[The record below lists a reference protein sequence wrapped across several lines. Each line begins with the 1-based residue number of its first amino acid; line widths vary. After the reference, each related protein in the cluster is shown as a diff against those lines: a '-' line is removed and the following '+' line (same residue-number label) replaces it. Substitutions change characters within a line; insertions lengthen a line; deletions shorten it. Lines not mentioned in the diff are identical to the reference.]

1 MLTRDALATDWPRIW
16 PFWHRIVSAGDA
28 YTWDPQT
35 PEEVA
40 RRLWMAPPARVFVVE
55 DGEDGDQVVASAYLK
70 PNYGGPAAAVANAG
84 FMVDPAYSGR
94 GIGRRLA
101 EHVLREARRDGYR
114 AMVFNA
120 VVATNP
126 AVELWRSLG
135 FVILGTVPDAF
146 DHPVHGPVGLHIM
159 YRKLEP
165 TTGEPPGPEDR

>member
-1 MLTRDALATDWPRIW
+1 MLIRDALATDWPRIW
-16 PFWHRIVSAGDA
+16 PFWHSIVSAGDT

-35 PEEVA
+35 SEEA
-40 RRLWMAPPARVFVVE
+40 AHQLWMAPSARVFVVE
-55 DGEDGDQVVASAYLK
+55 DGEQIVASAYLK
-70 PNYGGPAAAVANAG
+70 PNYGGPASAVANAG
-84 FMVDPAYSGR
+84 FMVDPAHCGR

-126 AVELWRSLG
+126 AVELWLSLG
-135 FVILGTVPDAF
+135 FAIVGTVPDAF

-159 YRKLEP
+159 HRKLDSR
-165 TTGEPPGPEDR
+165 TTEPPDKDL

>member
-1 MLTRDALATDWPRIW
+1 MLMRDASATDWPRIW
-16 PFWHRIVSAGDA
+16 PFWHRIVSAGDT
-28 YTWDPQT
+28 YTWDQET

-40 RRLWMAPPARVFVVE
+40 RGLWMAPSARIFVVE
-55 DGEDGDQVVASAYLK
+55 DGEQIVASAYVK

-84 FMVDPAYSGR
+84 FMVDPAHSGR

-101 EHVLREARRDGYR
+101 EHVLRKAWRDGYR

-126 AVELWRSLG
+126 AVDLWRSLG

-159 YRKLEP
+159 HRKLESP
-165 TTGEPPGPEDR
+165 TNEAPKVEDR